1 MIVQC
6 RKCNKKYELDQSQ
19 LAKGSIK
26 VRCPNCKHE
35 WVVRAEYKKLEA
47 KPRVKKPATD
57 QIPRDKAATPARP
70 KLLPIDDLI
79 TLRTIVG
86 FLGEN
91 PQFGWWDTNFLSQT
105 GLQFLAINFPR
116 SAFSAGCNSVTEAAK
131 RLHDKRIG
139 KGSVYHL
146 FRLPLYSEESIH
158 RYLTDIGSEEFA
170 PHLKDKETALN
181 KLKTLVSNSVNAPE
195 GPAQIG
201 TFKNIFSYVAIEKL
215 AMHYLDAFSKEK
227 ECFPYFTNQN

>member
-6 RKCNKKYELDQSQ
+6 RKCSKKYDLDKSQ

-26 VRCPNCKHE
+26 VRCPNCTHE
-35 WVVRAEYKKLEA
+35 WVVRTEYKKLEA
-47 KPRVKKPATD
+47 KPSVKKLATD
-57 QIPRDKAATPARP
+57 QLSRDKAAIPTRP
-70 KLLPIDDLI
+70 KLLPIGDLI

-86 FLGEN
+86 FLGES
-91 PQFGWWDTNFLSQT
+91 PQFDWWDTNFLSET

-131 RLHDKRIG
+131 RLHDERIG

-146 FRLPLYSEESIH
+146 FRLPTYSEESIH
-158 RYLTDIGSEEFA
+158 RQLIGVDSKEFT
-170 PHLKDKETALN
+170 PFTKDNETALN

-195 GPAQIG
+195 GPVQIG
-201 TFKNIFSYVAIEKL
+201 TFKNIFSQKAIEKL
-215 AMHYLDAFSKEK
+215 AMHYFDAFLNGKK
-227 ECFPYFTNQN
+227 CFPYFTMS